1 MTREGGH
8 RHPYANFTRAPKK
21 ARHREARP
29 RPKVTHLRSGTSGIR
44 TGQPGLGAPW
54 GTSPPYLGVA
64 SRGSRGPGRTTPS
77 TAWGHLPFSQLC
89 LGFGTP
95 CPNAPRIRSLSPH
108 PGRLPQATQEG
119 LKREAEV
126 PHGGGG
132 GTGSTVL
139 RATGSARA
147 KENRKCLSGKISPSP
162 PGSKWDTGSQV
173 PAAKQVQRRES
184 SEGKSGCSLE
194 GLA

>member
-1 MTREGGH
+1 MPTLQGH
-8 RHPYANFTRAPKK
+8 RRKRGQTPAQGHTPTKWYQWDSNRA
-21 ARHREARP
+21 AW
-29 RPKVTHLRSGTSGIR
+29 
-44 TGQPGLGAPW
+44 PG
-54 GTSPPYLGVA
+54 SPMGHEPTVPLGVA

-89 LGFGTP
+89 LGFGNP

-119 LKREAEV
+119 LEKGAGSAPR
-126 PHGGGG
+126 GGG

-162 PGSKWDTGSQV
+162 PGSKWDSGSQV
-173 PAAKQVQRRES
+173 PAVEAGPKKREF
-184 SEGKSGCSLE
+184 
-194 GLA
+194 